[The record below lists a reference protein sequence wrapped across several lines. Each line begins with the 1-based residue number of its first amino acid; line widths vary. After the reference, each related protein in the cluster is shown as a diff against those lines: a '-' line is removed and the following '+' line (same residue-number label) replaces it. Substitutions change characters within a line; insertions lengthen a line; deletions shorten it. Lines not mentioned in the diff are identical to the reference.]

1 MGRFVKHHSAFIA
14 AAFLVL
20 LATIAATSTRPPQ
33 TQTGSPITKNVGEMT
48 PDEEQQFSDAAEAT
62 IERACLTCHPVQMIV
77 QARRTPA
84 DWNTQVDTMVA
95 RGAQGTDA
103 DFALIK
109 KYLTRYYGVVR
120 INTATTE
127 ELAAV
132 LGLPAK
138 VAAAVVEYRKAH
150 GNFTDLASVA
160 QVTGIDKAK
169 LEEDPDAIRF
179 D

>member
-1 MGRFVKHHSAFIA
+1 MAFVVLSALATA
-14 AAFLVL
+14 AAH
-20 LATIAATSTRPPQ
+20 ASGIQ
-33 TQTGSPITKNVGEMT
+33 GDSPMTKSVGEMT
-48 PDEEQQFSDAAEAT
+48 AAEELQFSDAAEAT
-62 IERACLTCHPVQMIV
+62 IKRTCLTCHPVEMIV

-84 DWNTQVDTMVA
+84 DWNTQVDTMMA
-95 RGAQGTDA
+95 RGAQGTEA

-120 INTATTE
+120 INTATPE

-150 GNFTDLASVA
+150 GNFTDLASVE
-160 QVTGIDKAK
+160 QVPGIDKAK
-169 LEEDPDAIRF
+169 LEEDPDALRF